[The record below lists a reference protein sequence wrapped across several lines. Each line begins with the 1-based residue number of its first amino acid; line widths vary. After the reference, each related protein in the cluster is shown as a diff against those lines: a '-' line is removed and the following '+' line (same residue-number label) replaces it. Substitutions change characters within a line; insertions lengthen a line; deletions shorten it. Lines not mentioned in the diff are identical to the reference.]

1 LIITINFIATFVES
15 YLLVSV
21 GFIFLSFRGS
31 RWTAPYV
38 ERFIALA
45 VTIGVK
51 TLLLYCLISAG
62 MNLGLNWIDEAQSIS
77 ASTRKDFLVG
87 PAGLEPATLCLEG
100 RCSIH
105 LSYGPVY
112 KRVYRS
118 AHTGPP
124 VLKS

>member
-1 LIITINFIATFVES
+1 LSYLIITINFIATFVES

-77 ASTRKDFLVG
+77 ASTRHDALS
-87 PAGLEPATLCLEG
+87 AESEG
-100 RCSIH
+100 FSGRPGRTRTGDP
-105 LSYGPVY
+105 LLRRQMLYPPELRA
-112 KRVYRS
+112 RV
-118 AHTGPP
+118 
-124 VLKS
+124 